1 MGLPIRLV
9 LRLLEVA
16 WEKYEFGGAAAV
28 PVG

>member
-9 LRLLEVA
+9 LRLLEEA
-16 WEKYEFGGAAAV
+16 GEKYEFGAAAV